1 MKKELFELQ
10 AEICKTLANPKRLE
24 IIAALKD
31 GELSVGELVERLGIT
46 KANVSQHL
54 SVLRQRRVVGTRRD
68 GVNIFYKIENPKIIQ
83 ACGLMKAVLMEQ
95 LEDSERLVKRIKK

>member
-54 SVLRQRRVVGTRRD
+54 SVLRQRKVVGTRRD
-68 GVNIFYKIENPKIIQ
+68 GVNIFYRIENPKIIQ